1 MGVKQTLI
9 GHAAVSAYDPK
20 RRKFRCDPP
29 RLACTAALHRAQKS
43 VMEFLATKFNLLRE
57 ARRIS
62 AMATLKPEEE
72 EVLTFDVFDEA
83 LEIAGSDRTHLSVNL
98 CR

>member
-1 MGVKQTLI
+1 
-9 GHAAVSAYDPK
+9 
-20 RRKFRCDPP
+20 
-29 RLACTAALHRAQKS
+29 
-43 VMEFLATKFNLLRE
+43 MEFLAAKFNLLRE

-98 CR
+98 YR

>member
-1 MGVKQTLI
+1 MQTHI
-9 GHAAVSAYDPK
+9 SPVGNFAAI
-20 RRKFRCDPP
+20 
-29 RLACTAALHRAQKS
+29 RLACTAALHCAQKS

-57 ARRIS
+57 ARKIS

-72 EVLTFDVFDEA
+72 EVLTFDVSDEA